1 MFFFSKSGRVPVFLC
16 TFICDFQHKTLI
28 MTNIAIFASGSGT
41 NAEAIMDHFSDS
53 PCGRV
58 ALLLSNREDAYALKR
73 AERFGVPT
81 AVFSR
86 DEFRDPNGNVARLL
100 REYDIDFIVL
110 AGFLWLVPSFLTAN
124 YAGRIVNIHPA
135 LLPKFGGKGMY
146 GEHVHE
152 AVIAAREKESGITIH
167 LVNEKYD
174 SGDTLFQATVPVE
187 PNDTADSLAAKI
199 HVLEHRHF
207 PTIIE
212 RTIQNLK

>member
-1 MFFFSKSGRVPVFLC
+1 MFFFSKSGGVPVFLC
-16 TFICDFQHKTLI
+16 TFICDFQYKKLI
-28 MTNIAIFASGSGT
+28 MNNIAIFASGSGT

-53 PCGRV
+53 PCARV

-86 DEFRDPNGNVARLL
+86 DEFRDPAGKVAALL
-100 REYDIDFIVL
+100 REHHINFIVL
-110 AGFLWLVPSFLTAN
+110 AGFLWLVPPFLTER

-146 GEHVHE
+146 GDNVHKAVLE
-152 AVIAAREKESGITIH
+152 AGEKESGITIH

-174 SGDTLFQATVPVE
+174 SGDTLFQATVEVSAE
-187 PNDTADSLAAKI
+187 DTPDTLAAKI
-199 HVLEHRHF
+199 HILEHRHF
-207 PTIIE
+207 PAIIE
-212 RTIQNLK
+212 KTIQNLK

>member
-1 MFFFSKSGRVPVFLC
+1 
-16 TFICDFQHKTLI
+16 

-86 DEFRDPNGNVARLL
+86 DEFRDPAGKVAALL
-100 REYDIDFIVL
+100 RENHIDFIVL

-146 GEHVHE
+146 GDNVHKAVLE
-152 AVIAAREKESGITIH
+152 AGEKESGITIH

-174 SGDTLFQATVPVE
+174 SGDTLFQATVEVAPD
-187 PNDTADSLAAKI
+187 DTPETLAAKI
-199 HVLEHRHF
+199 HVLEHKHF
-207 PTIIE
+207 PMIIE